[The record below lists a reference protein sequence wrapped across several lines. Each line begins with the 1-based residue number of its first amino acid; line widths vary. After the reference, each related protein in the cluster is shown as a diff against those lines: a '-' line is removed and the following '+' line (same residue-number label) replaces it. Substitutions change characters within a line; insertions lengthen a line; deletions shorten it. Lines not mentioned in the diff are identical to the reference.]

1 MVTLSSCLIWQ
12 IISFILPPNEYGCVY
27 AWTTLGSGPAI
38 DLQKMPILTKKKIIF
53 SDEAHFDLGGY
64 GSEKLSHLG
73 HRKPASIHWKA
84 DAPKTSH
91 CLVRIVVQRH
101 NWAIFLWKW
110 ARRDRYSQWR
120 SLAGYVE
127 RIFVHKNLRGGYWQ
141 HLISTGWGYVPHWR
155 SYTPCF
161 APCFWRSH
169 YQPQA
174 DVIWSSRSSDLTPL
188 YYYLWGAVKPEKIDA
203 LKDNIREAIGEIQLH
218 TIDNMLKNWTDCV
231 GYCMAS
237 RGSHLMKLFSL
248 NNRKDCIFK

>member
-1 MVTLSSCLIWQ
+1 MVRHLCLLWQ

-127 RIFVHKNLRGGYWQ
+127 RIFVHKNWRGGYWQ
-141 HLISTGWGYVPHWR
+141 HLVSTVRRYVPHSR
-155 SYTPCF
+155 SYTRCF
-161 APCFWRSH
+161 APCFWKSH
-169 YQPQA
+169 YQLP
-174 DVIWSSRSSDLTPL
+174 RSCDLTPL
-188 YYYLWGAVKPEKIDA
+188 DYHLWGAVKDKCYADKSETINA
-203 LKDNIREAIGEIQLH
+203 LKDNIRDAIGEIQLH
-218 TIDNMLKNWTDCV
+218 TINNVLKNWIDHV
-231 GYCMAS
+231 GFCMAS
-237 RGSHLMKLFSL
+237 RGSHL
-248 NNRKDCIFK
+248 NEIIFHY